1 MNNQDSNA
9 RTQLFILRSLQFM
22 NYGFMVLLIAYIPLY
37 FESLGFTKFQIGAI
51 YSIGPMLSIFSNI
64 IVGIVSDR
72 TQNLRRI
79 LSILYLGQIL
89 GLALLLPQKE
99 FGIMAGIMAFFYF
112 CQTPMN
118 AMLDSISLLG
128 AQQMKRSFPSIRM
141 FGSLGYA
148 VCAVLFGYILKHYG
162 SEQTLIIGLVAVALS
177 LILTLMVGNFQASL
191 RKFEFSGLLSIF
203 KQRETIAFFVMIML
217 VSIGH
222 RMNEGFLSLAMR
234 ELGADD
240 SVIGLASL
248 TSSVSEIP
256 MFFIL
261 AKYGHKFRELP
272 LLAIASCMYV
282 VRLTLLSFA
291 SEPWMMVALQAMHC
305 VTFGIFYIT
314 ALRYLQIIIPD
325 EFRSSGQ
332 AIFAVVW
339 SGLAG
344 VAAGTLGG
352 WLIDAIGFASAFRL
366 GAMFALLGAAGF
378 LLMHVRR
385 RAME

>member
-1 MNNQDSNA
+1 MDKPGINDSA
-9 RTQLFILRSLQFM
+9 QLLVLRGMQFL
-22 NYGFMVLLIAYIPLY
+22 NYAFMVLLIAYFPLY
-37 FESLGFTKFQIGAI
+37 FESLGFTKFQIGAV
-51 YSIGPMLSIFSNI
+51 YSIGPMLSIASNI

-72 TQNLRRI
+72 SQNLRRV
-79 LSILYLGQIL
+79 LSILFVGQIL

-99 FGIMAGIMAFFYF
+99 FGIMAGIMAFFYL

-118 AMLDSISLLG
+118 AMMDSITLLA
-128 AQQMKRSFPSIRM
+128 AQQMNRSFPSIRM

-162 SEQTLIIGLVAVALS
+162 SDQTLVIGLVVVASSLVLS
-177 LILTLMVGNFQASL
+177 LFLGNFQASL
-191 RKFEFSGLLSIF
+191 RKFEFGGLLGIF
-203 KQRETIAFFVMIML
+203 KERETIAFFVMIML
-217 VSIGH
+217 VSIAH
-222 RMNEGFLSLAMR
+222 RINEGFLSLAMR

-248 TSSVSEIP
+248 ASSVSEIP
-256 MFFIL
+256 VFFLL

-272 LLAIASCMYV
+272 LLAIASVMYV
-282 VRLTLLSFA
+282 VRLGLLSFA
-291 SEPWMMVALQAMHC
+291 DEPWMMVALQTMHS

-314 ALRYLQIIIPD
+314 ALRFLQIVIPD

-332 AIFAVVW
+332 AVFAVVW

-366 GAMFALLGAAGF
+366 GAVFALLGATGF
-378 LLMHVRR
+378 FFMHVRK
-385 RAME
+385 RAAE